1 MGYLPESGR
10 DFRNR
15 REFTRVWLRA
25 FVRTRKLS
33 ALRIA
38 VEGPK
43 RAMNRLGGCDL
54 EGQS

>member
-15 REFTRVWLRA
+15 REFTEAWLRA
-25 FVRTRKLS
+25 FVRTRKLT

-38 VEGPK
+38 IEGPK
-43 RAMNRLGGCDL
+43 RTTKRLGSRAGDH
-54 EGQS
+54 S